1 MFHVYNLM
9 QQFFTLQVSF
19 SEIIYTFAPDF
30 EKETYTMRMNTKSKR
45 MVCALLF
52 VLLAVT
58 GRAQEFEYQGLWY
71 RQLTETTAEVTIQY
85 YHQPMP
91 EGDVVIPE
99 YAENEG
105 RKLQVTGIG
114 DNAFG
119 YTHITSFTLDRLI
132 DFGKY
137 VFSNCRE
144 LAHVTLPEGMK
155 ELPDNT
161 FNNCSKLASIQ
172 LPSSL
177 TTISVAAFAE
187 CKSLKEID
195 IPAGVTAL
203 GGSAFYGCPALERV
217 TMGDQVKVFGL
228 YCFSQ
233 CVKLKELHIPQQLEQ
248 IGLQCFLG
256 CASLERLNFP
266 NTMTQIGMS
275 AFENCTA
282 LREVTLSDNV
292 ETIPD
297 NCFSGC
303 SSLKVF
309 QMPAAVNSVRFRAFN
324 DAGIESITLP
334 EGIQQIESAAFNCQH
349 LGEVIM
355 KNPKMLTEWPYRVQS
370 DAFSKSVLYFA
381 NLHVPEG
388 SRAYYRGQDVWKEF
402 LNVVEDNTS
411 GKEYCEVQV
420 ESTGYSTI
428 KVNDEGVGSLLKP
441 YWMEIE
447 KGQPLKLTILL
458 DDASSYSGGTRYVAS
473 VKVNGEEMLPVMEVE
488 GNLYQLLLDAVSENL
503 DIVVDIPWRS
513 YAVTISQ
520 SSGGSIY
527 VIPASQ
533 TRMDVRVTAA
543 DGYTIGSIKDYSSS
557 WQTSEQHEH
566 DGKTGVIHYEDWTR
580 DDHTIT
586 ITYKKK

>member
-1 MFHVYNLM
+1 
-9 QQFFTLQVSF
+9 
-19 SEIIYTFAPDF
+19 
-30 EKETYTMRMNTKSKR
+30 MNTSSKR
-45 MVCALLF
+45 IVWAFLF
-52 VLLAVT
+52 VLFAVA
-58 GRAQEFEYQGLWY
+58 GRAQDFEYQGLWY
-71 RQLTETTAEVTIQY
+71 RQLTDSTAEVTAQF
-85 YHQPMP
+85 YHQPKA
-91 EGDVVIPE
+91 EGDIVIPE

-105 RKLQVTGIG
+105 RKLLVTGIG
-114 DNAFG
+114 DNAFA
-119 YTHITSFTLDRLI
+119 YTHITSFTLDKVI
-132 DFGKY
+132 DFGQY
-137 VFSNCRE
+137 VFSSCYQLTR
-144 LAHVTLPEGMK
+144 VSLPEGMK

-161 FNNCSKLASIQ
+161 FYGCVKLADIQ

-177 TTISVAAFAE
+177 TMIGLGAFAD
-187 CKSLKEID
+187 CKALKEID
-195 IPAGVTAL
+195 IPVGVTTL
-203 GGSAFYGCPALERV
+203 GGSAFLGCSALERV
-217 TMGDQVKVFGL
+217 TMGDQVKVFDL
-228 YCFSQ
+228 YCFAQ
-233 CVKLKELHIPQQLEQ
+233 CVKLKELYIPQQLEQ

-303 SSLKVF
+303 SSLKTF
-309 QMPAAVNSVRFRAFN
+309 QMPAAVNNVRFRAFN

-381 NLHVPEG
+381 TLHVPEG
-388 SRAYYRGQDVWKEF
+388 SKAYYRGLDVWKEF
-402 LNVVEDNTS
+402 LNIVEDNTS

-420 ESTGYSTI
+420 KSTGYSTV
-428 KVNDEGVGSLLKP
+428 KLNDEAVDALLRP

-473 VKVNGEEMLPVMEVE
+473 VKVNGEEMIPQMEVT
-488 GNLYQLLLDAVSENL
+488 GNEYQLTLDAVSENL
-503 DIVVDIPWRS
+503 DIVVDIPWRN

-527 VIPASQ
+527 VIPASK
-533 TRMDVRVTAA
+533 TRMDVKVTAA
-543 DGYTIGSIKDYSSS
+543 EGYRIDKIKDYSSF
-557 WQTSEQHEH
+557 WQTSETREH
-566 DGKTGVIHYEDWTR
+566 DGKTGVIHYEDWTS

-586 ITYKKK
+586 VKYKKE

>member
-1 MFHVYNLM
+1 V
-9 QQFFTLQVSF
+9 
-19 SEIIYTFAPDF
+19 
-30 EKETYTMRMNTKSKR
+30 
-45 MVCALLF
+45 LF
-52 VLLAVT
+52 AVT
-58 GRAQEFEYQGLWY
+58 GRAQDFEYQGLWY
-71 RQLTETTAEVTIQY
+71 RQLTDSTAEVTAQY
-85 YHQPMP
+85 YHQPTP
-91 EGDVVIPE
+91 EGDIVIPE

-105 RKLQVTGIG
+105 RKLLVTGIG
-114 DNAFG
+114 DNAFA

-161 FNNCSKLASIQ
+161 FNNCSKLASIL

-177 TTISVAAFAE
+177 TKISVAAFAD
-187 CKSLKEID
+187 CKALKEID
-195 IPAGVTAL
+195 IPEGVTAL
-203 GGSAFYGCPALERV
+203 GGSAFLGCSALERV
-217 TMGDQVKVFGL
+217 TMGDQVKVFDL
-228 YCFSQ
+228 YCFAQ
-233 CVKLKELHIPQQLEQ
+233 CVKLKELYIPQQLEQ

-266 NTMTQIGMS
+266 NKMTQIGMS

-303 SSLKVF
+303 SSLKTF
-309 QMPAAVNSVRFRAFN
+309 QMPAAVNNVRFRAFN

-349 LGEVIM
+349 LAEVVM
-355 KNPKMLTEWPYRVQS
+355 KAPKIQTEWPYYVQS
-370 DAFSKSVLYFA
+370 EAFSKSVLYFA
-381 NLHVPEG
+381 TLHVPEG
-388 SRAYYRGQDVWKEF
+388 SKAYYRGLDVWKEF
-402 LNVVEDNTS
+402 LNIVEDNTS

-420 ESTGYSTI
+420 KSTGYSTV
-428 KVNDEGVGSLLKP
+428 KLNDEAVDALLRP

-473 VKVNGEEMLPVMEVE
+473 VKVNGEEMIPQMEVT
-488 GNLYQLLLDAVSENL
+488 GNEYQLTLDAVSENL

-527 VIPASQ
+527 VIPASK
-533 TRMDVRVTAA
+533 TRMDVKVTAA
-543 DGYTIGSIKDYSSS
+543 EGYRIDKIKDYSSF
-557 WQTSEQHEH
+557 WQTSESREH
-566 DGKTGVIHYEDWTR
+566 DGKTGMIHYEDWTR

-586 ITYKKK
+586 VKYKKE

>member
-1 MFHVYNLM
+1 
-9 QQFFTLQVSF
+9 
-19 SEIIYTFAPDF
+19 
-30 EKETYTMRMNTKSKR
+30 MNTSSKR
-45 MVCALLF
+45 IVCALLL
-52 VLLAVT
+52 VLFAVT
-58 GRAQEFEYQGLWY
+58 GRAQDFEYQGLWY
-71 RQLTETTAEVTIQY
+71 RQLTDSTAEVTAQY
-85 YHQPMP
+85 YHQPTP
-91 EGDVVIPE
+91 EGDIVIPE

-105 RKLQVTGIG
+105 RKLLVTGIG
-114 DNAFG
+114 DNAFA

-161 FNNCSKLASIQ
+161 FNNCSKLASIL

-177 TTISVAAFAE
+177 TKISVAAFAD
-187 CKSLKEID
+187 CKALKEID
-195 IPAGVTAL
+195 IPEGVTAL
-203 GGSAFYGCPALERV
+203 GGSAFLGCSALERV
-217 TMGDQVKVFGL
+217 TMGDQVKVFDL
-228 YCFSQ
+228 YCFAQ
-233 CVKLKELHIPQQLEQ
+233 CVKLKELYIPQQLEQ

-266 NTMTQIGMS
+266 NKMTQIGMS

-303 SSLKVF
+303 SSLKTF
-309 QMPAAVNSVRFRAFN
+309 QMPAAVNNVRFRAFN

-349 LGEVIM
+349 LAEVVM

-370 DAFSKSVLYFA
+370 EAFSKSVLYFA
-381 NLHVPEG
+381 TLHVPEG
-388 SRAYYRGQDVWKEF
+388 SKAYYRGLDVWKEF
-402 LNVVEDNTS
+402 LNIVEDNTS

-420 ESTGYSTI
+420 KSTGYSTV
-428 KVNDEGVGSLLKP
+428 KLNDEAVDVLLRP

-473 VKVNGEEMLPVMEVE
+473 VKVNGEEMIPQMEVA
-488 GNLYQLLLDAVSENL
+488 GNEYQLTLDAVSENL

-513 YAVTISQ
+513 YAVTVSQ

-527 VIPASQ
+527 VIPASK
-533 TRMDVRVTAA
+533 TRMDVKVTAA
-543 DGYTIGSIKDYSSS
+543 EGYRIDKIKDYSSF
-557 WQTSEQHEH
+557 WQSSESREH
-566 DGKTGVIHYEDWTR
+566 DGKTGVIHYEDWTS

-586 ITYKKK
+586 VKYKKE

>member
-1 MFHVYNLM
+1 
-9 QQFFTLQVSF
+9 
-19 SEIIYTFAPDF
+19 
-30 EKETYTMRMNTKSKR
+30 MNTSSKR
-45 MVCALLF
+45 IVWAFLF
-52 VLLAVT
+52 VLFAMA
-58 GRAQEFEYQGLWY
+58 GRAQDFEYQGLWY
-71 RQLTETTAEVTIQY
+71 RQLTDSTAEVTAQY
-85 YHQPMP
+85 YHQPTP
-91 EGDVVIPE
+91 EGDIVIPE

-105 RKLQVTGIG
+105 RKLLVTGIG
-114 DNAFG
+114 DNAFA

-161 FNNCSKLASIQ
+161 FNNCSKLASIL

-177 TTISVAAFAE
+177 TKISVAAFAD
-187 CKSLKEID
+187 CKALKEID
-195 IPAGVTAL
+195 IPEGVTAL
-203 GGSAFYGCPALERV
+203 GGSAFLGCSALERV
-217 TMGDQVKVFGL
+217 TMGDQVKVFDL
-228 YCFSQ
+228 YCFAQ
-233 CVKLKELHIPQQLEQ
+233 CVKLKELYIPQQLEQ

-303 SSLKVF
+303 SSLKTF
-309 QMPAAVNSVRFRAFN
+309 QMPAAVNNVRFRAFN

-349 LGEVIM
+349 LAEVVM

-370 DAFSKSVLYFA
+370 EAFSKSVLYFA
-381 NLHVPEG
+381 TLHVPEG
-388 SRAYYRGQDVWKEF
+388 SKAYYRGLDVWKEF
-402 LNVVEDNTS
+402 LNIVEDNTS

-420 ESTGYSTI
+420 KSTGYSTV
-428 KVNDEGVGSLLKP
+428 KLNDEAVDVLLRP

-473 VKVNGEEMLPVMEVE
+473 VKVNGEEMIPQMEVA
-488 GNLYQLLLDAVSENL
+488 GNEYQLTLDAVSENL

-513 YAVTISQ
+513 YAVTVSQ

-527 VIPASQ
+527 VIPASK
-533 TRMDVRVTAA
+533 TRMDVKVTAA
-543 DGYTIGSIKDYSSS
+543 EGYRIDKIKDYSSF
-557 WQTSEQHEH
+557 WQSSESREH
-566 DGKTGVIHYEDWTR
+566 DGKTGVIHYEDWTS

-586 ITYKKK
+586 VKYKKE

>member
-1 MFHVYNLM
+1 
-9 QQFFTLQVSF
+9 
-19 SEIIYTFAPDF
+19 
-30 EKETYTMRMNTKSKR
+30 
-45 MVCALLF
+45 
-52 VLLAVT
+52 
-58 GRAQEFEYQGLWY
+58 
-71 RQLTETTAEVTIQY
+71 
-85 YHQPMP
+85 
-91 EGDVVIPE
+91 
-99 YAENEG
+99 
-105 RKLQVTGIG
+105 
-114 DNAFG
+114 
-119 YTHITSFTLDRLI
+119 
-132 DFGKY
+132 
-137 VFSNCRE
+137 
-144 LAHVTLPEGMK
+144 
-155 ELPDNT
+155 
-161 FNNCSKLASIQ
+161 
-172 LPSSL
+172 
-177 TTISVAAFAE
+177 
-187 CKSLKEID
+187 
-195 IPAGVTAL
+195 
-203 GGSAFYGCPALERV
+203 
-217 TMGDQVKVFGL
+217 MGDQVKVFDL
-228 YCFSQ
+228 YCFAQ
-233 CVKLKELHIPQQLEQ
+233 CVKLKELYIPQQLEQ

-303 SSLKVF
+303 SSLKTF
-309 QMPAAVNSVRFRAFN
+309 QMPAAVNNVRFRAFN

-381 NLHVPEG
+381 TLHVPEG
-388 SRAYYRGQDVWKEF
+388 SKAYYRGLDVWKEF
-402 LNVVEDNTS
+402 LNIMEDNTS

-420 ESTGYSTI
+420 KSTGYSTV
-428 KVNDEGVGSLLKP
+428 KLNDEAVDALLRP

-458 DDASSYSGGTRYVAS
+458 DDASSYSDGTRYVAS
-473 VKVNGEEMLPVMEVE
+473 VKVNGEEMIPQMEVT
-488 GNLYQLLLDAVSENL
+488 GNEYQLTLDAVSENL

-527 VIPASQ
+527 VIPASK
-533 TRMDVRVTAA
+533 TRMDVKVTAA
-543 DGYTIGSIKDYSSS
+543 EGYRIDKIKDYSSF
-557 WQTSEQHEH
+557 WQTSESREH
-566 DGKTGVIHYEDWTR
+566 DGKTGMIHYEDWTR

-586 ITYKKK
+586 VKYKKE

>member
-1 MFHVYNLM
+1 
-9 QQFFTLQVSF
+9 
-19 SEIIYTFAPDF
+19 
-30 EKETYTMRMNTKSKR
+30 MNTSSKR
-45 MVCALLF
+45 IVCALLL
-52 VLLAVT
+52 VLFAVT
-58 GRAQEFEYQGLWY
+58 GRAQDFDYQGLWY
-71 RQLTETTAEVTIQY
+71 RQLTDSTAEVTAQY
-85 YHQPMP
+85 YHQPTP
-91 EGDVVIPE
+91 EGDIVIPE

-105 RKLQVTGIG
+105 RKLLVTGIG
-114 DNAFG
+114 DNAFA

-161 FNNCSKLASIQ
+161 FNNCSKLASIL

-177 TTISVAAFAE
+177 TKISVAAFAD
-187 CKSLKEID
+187 CKALKEID
-195 IPAGVTAL
+195 IPEGVTAL
-203 GGSAFYGCPALERV
+203 GGSAFLGCSALERV
-217 TMGDQVKVFGL
+217 TMGDQVKVFDL
-228 YCFSQ
+228 YCFAQ
-233 CVKLKELHIPQQLEQ
+233 CVKLKELYIPQQLEQ

-303 SSLKVF
+303 SSLKTF
-309 QMPAAVNSVRFRAFN
+309 QMPAAVNNVRFRAFN

-349 LGEVIM
+349 LAEVVM

-370 DAFSKSVLYFA
+370 EAFSKSVLYFA
-381 NLHVPEG
+381 TLHVPEG
-388 SRAYYRGQDVWKEF
+388 SKAYYRGLDVWKEF
-402 LNVVEDNTS
+402 LNIVEDNTS

-420 ESTGYSTI
+420 KSTGYSTV
-428 KVNDEGVGSLLKP
+428 KLNDEAVDALLRP

-473 VKVNGEEMLPVMEVE
+473 VKVNGEEMIPQMEVA
-488 GNLYQLLLDAVSENL
+488 GNEYQLTLDAVSENL
-503 DIVVDIPWRS
+503 DIVVDIPWRN

-527 VIPASQ
+527 VIPASK
-533 TRMDVRVTAA
+533 TRMDVKVTAA
-543 DGYTIGSIKDYSSS
+543 EGYRIDKIKDYSSF
-557 WQTSEQHEH
+557 WQSSESREH
-566 DGKTGVIHYEDWTR
+566 DGKTGVIHYEDWTS

-586 ITYKKK
+586 VKYKKE

>member
-1 MFHVYNLM
+1 
-9 QQFFTLQVSF
+9 
-19 SEIIYTFAPDF
+19 
-30 EKETYTMRMNTKSKR
+30 MNTSSKR
-45 MVCALLF
+45 IVCALLL
-52 VLLAVT
+52 VLFAVT
-58 GRAQEFEYQGLWY
+58 GRAQDFEYQGLWY
-71 RQLTETTAEVTIQY
+71 RQLTDSTAEVTAQY
-85 YHQPMP
+85 YHQPTP
-91 EGDVVIPE
+91 EGDIVIPE

-105 RKLQVTGIG
+105 RKLLVTGIG
-114 DNAFG
+114 DNAFA

-161 FNNCSKLASIQ
+161 FNNCSKLASIL

-177 TTISVAAFAE
+177 TKISVAAFAD
-187 CKSLKEID
+187 CKALKEID
-195 IPAGVTAL
+195 IPEGVTAL
-203 GGSAFYGCPALERV
+203 GGSAFLGCSALERV
-217 TMGDQVKVFGL
+217 TMGDQVKVFDL
-228 YCFSQ
+228 YCFAQ
-233 CVKLKELHIPQQLEQ
+233 CVKLKELYIPQQLEQ

-303 SSLKVF
+303 SSLKTF
-309 QMPAAVNSVRFRAFN
+309 QMPAAVNNVRFRAFN

-349 LGEVIM
+349 LAEVVM

-370 DAFSKSVLYFA
+370 EAFSKSVLYFA
-381 NLHVPEG
+381 TLHVPEG
-388 SRAYYRGQDVWKEF
+388 SKAYYRGLDVWKEF
-402 LNVVEDNTS
+402 LNIVEDNTS

-420 ESTGYSTI
+420 KSTGYSTV
-428 KVNDEGVGSLLKP
+428 KLNDEAVDVLLRP

-458 DDASSYSGGTRYVAS
+458 DDASSDSGGTRYVAS
-473 VKVNGEEMLPVMEVE
+473 VKVNGEEMIPQMEVT
-488 GNLYQLLLDAVSENL
+488 GNEYQLTLDAVSENL

-527 VIPASQ
+527 VIPASK
-533 TRMDVRVTAA
+533 TRMDVKVTAA
-543 DGYTIGSIKDYSSS
+543 EGYRIDKIKDYSSF
-557 WQTSEQHEH
+557 WQSSESREH
-566 DGKTGVIHYEDWTR
+566 DGKTGVIHYEDWTS

-586 ITYKKK
+586 VKYKKE

>member
-1 MFHVYNLM
+1 
-9 QQFFTLQVSF
+9 
-19 SEIIYTFAPDF
+19 
-30 EKETYTMRMNTKSKR
+30 

-58 GRAQEFEYQGLWY
+58 GRAQDFEYQGIWY
-71 RQLTETTAEVTIQY
+71 RQLTDSTAEVTAQF
-85 YHQPMP
+85 YHQPRT
-91 EGDVVIPE
+91 EGDIVIPE
-99 YAENEG
+99 YVESEG
-105 RKLQVTGIG
+105 RELLVTGIG
-114 DNAFG
+114 DNAFA

-132 DFGKY
+132 DFGMY
-137 VFSNCRE
+137 VFSSCYE
-144 LAHVTLPEGMK
+144 LTRVSLPEGMK

-161 FNNCSKLASIQ
+161 FNNCSKLASIL

-177 TTISVAAFAE
+177 TKISVAAFAD

-195 IPAGVTAL
+195 IPAGVTVL
-203 GGSAFYGCPALERV
+203 GGSAFYGCSALERV
-217 TMGDQVKVFGL
+217 TMGDQVKVFDL

-233 CVKLKELHIPQQLEQ
+233 CVKLKELYIPQQLEK

-282 LREVTLSDNV
+282 LLEVTLSDNV

-381 NLHVPEG
+381 TLHVPEG
-388 SRAYYRGQDVWKEF
+388 GRAYYRGQDVWKEF
-402 LNVVEDNTS
+402 LNMVEDNTS
-411 GKEYCEVQV
+411 GKEYCEVQI
-420 ESTGYSTI
+420 ESTGYSTV
-428 KVNDEGVGSLLKP
+428 KVNDEAVDALLRP

-458 DDASSYSGGTRYVAS
+458 DDASSYSDGTRYVAS
-473 VKVNGEEMLPVMEVE
+473 VKVNGEEMIPQMEVV
-488 GNLYQLLLDAVSENL
+488 GNEYQLSLDAVSENL

-527 VIPASQ
+527 VIPASK
-533 TRMDVRVTAA
+533 TRMDVKVTAA
-543 DGYTIGSIKDYSSS
+543 EGYRIDKIKDYSSF
-557 WQTSEQHEH
+557 WQSSESREH

-586 ITYKKK
+586 VKYKKE

>member
-1 MFHVYNLM
+1 
-9 QQFFTLQVSF
+9 
-19 SEIIYTFAPDF
+19 
-30 EKETYTMRMNTKSKR
+30 MNTSSKR
-45 MVCALLF
+45 IVCALLL
-52 VLLAVT
+52 VLFAVT
-58 GRAQEFEYQGLWY
+58 GRAQDFEYQGLWY
-71 RQLTETTAEVTIQY
+71 RQLTDSTAEVTAQY
-85 YHQPMP
+85 YHQPTP
-91 EGDVVIPE
+91 EGDIVIPE

-105 RKLQVTGIG
+105 RKLLVTGIG
-114 DNAFG
+114 DNAFA

-161 FNNCSKLASIQ
+161 FNNCSKLASIL

-177 TTISVAAFAE
+177 TKISVAAFAD
-187 CKSLKEID
+187 CKALKEID
-195 IPAGVTAL
+195 IPEGVTAL
-203 GGSAFYGCPALERV
+203 GGSAFLGCSALERV
-217 TMGDQVKVFGL
+217 TMGDQVKVFDL
-228 YCFSQ
+228 YCFAQ
-233 CVKLKELHIPQQLEQ
+233 CVKLKELYIPQQLEQ

-266 NTMTQIGMS
+266 NKMTQIGMS

-303 SSLKVF
+303 SSLKTF
-309 QMPAAVNSVRFRAFN
+309 QMPAAVNNVRFRAFN

-349 LGEVIM
+349 LAEVVM

-370 DAFSKSVLYFA
+370 EAFSKSVLYFA
-381 NLHVPEG
+381 TLHVPEG
-388 SRAYYRGQDVWKEF
+388 SKAYYRGLDVWKEF
-402 LNVVEDNTS
+402 LNIVEDNTS

-420 ESTGYSTI
+420 KSTGYSTV
-428 KVNDEGVGSLLKP
+428 KLNDEAVDVLLRP

-473 VKVNGEEMLPVMEVE
+473 VKVNGEEMIPQMEVT
-488 GNLYQLLLDAVSENL
+488 GNEYQLTLDAVSENL

-527 VIPASQ
+527 VIPASK
-533 TRMDVRVTAA
+533 TRMDVKVTAA
-543 DGYTIGSIKDYSSS
+543 EGYRIDKIKDYSSF
-557 WQTSEQHEH
+557 WQSSESREH
-566 DGKTGVIHYEDWTR
+566 DGKTGVIHYEDWTS

-586 ITYKKK
+586 VKYKKE